1 MPLSWNARLRS
12 HDGFCILM
20 YTCIIIKEFGF
31 KGINEFGVEGI
42 NESGFKGMGG
52 WICANSLPIRW
63 V

>member
-1 MPLSWNARLRS
+1 
-12 HDGFCILM
+12 M